1 MSKVTYEEVL
11 DYLKGGNLFGELSN
25 ENLELIEELI
35 EQHIPKT
42 FEEIVTYWGSIG
54 YEVHLDYEDKS
65 IITSV
70 AKEDMVIIFDHT
82 DYLHFGQFV
91 YGLSKK
97 ELHGINITTEY
108 LESYNKPSNRDRQ
121 FISYYKLK
129 WGYLGYQVINNNT
142 TVTISKHNNVYEQKI
157 EVSLEKGT
165 VSLARVDKL
174 SFDEL
179 SLLFNM
185 IIDLKSLK

>member
-1 MSKVTYEEVL
+1 MLEGKRRMSKVTYEEVL

-35 EQHIPKT
+35 EQHSPKT

-54 YEVHLDYEDKS
+54 YEVHLDYEDRS

-97 ELHGINITTEY
+97 ELYGINITTEY
-108 LESYNKPSNRDRQ
+108 LEAYNSPTNRDRQ

-129 WGYLGYQVINNNT
+129 WGYLT
-142 TVTISKHNNVYEQKI
+142 AVTISKHNNVYEQKI
-157 EVSLEKGT
+157 EGSLEKGT